1 MYQQDVSLAIL
12 DWFKAVV
19 SSILDQATQMDTGSL
34 KMGHRLLM
42 CRDICFAL
50 VGSSRKNFKIK
61 LITIKNMCLNTI
73 EAGK

>member
-34 KMGHRLLM
+34 QMGHRLLM
-42 CRDICFAL
+42 CRDIFFAL
-50 VGSSRKNFKIK
+50 VGSSRKNLKTR

-73 EAGK
+73 EAEK